1 MTHAQ
6 LNWNFIARL
15 ITLLNKAINI
25 VLPLVYDINKTIV
38 NKCQSKTEYGCYEPG
53 RQKNILQLQ
62 LNCMLQKNLEKL
74 QY

>member
-38 NKCQSKTEYGCYEPG
+38 NKCQSKTEYGGYEPDG
-53 RQKNILQLQ
+53 KKIYCNH
-62 LNCMLQKNLEKL
+62 N
-74 QY
+74 